1 MHHSFPSPLQRTKS
15 FCPIN
20 LKSDNCRLRH
30 GIFADVTLGA
40 ATANVCLSKTAVAL
54 SKLIFLGKGEKI
66 MNIKW

>member
-1 MHHSFPSPLQRTKS
+1 MVF
-15 FCPIN
+15 
-20 LKSDNCRLRH
+20 
-30 GIFADVTLGA
+30 FADVTFGA